1 MSGVVLEARGVSL
14 TYMISAGVLRGK
26 RPLHAVNGVDLA
38 VERGEVLGLVGEMT
52 GCHFQE
58 RCAYATADCA
68 RGPVALRAAAASGHA
83 YRCLLSAEQCAQNAK
98 RPALEL
104 RVPA

>member
-1 MSGVVLEARGVSL
+1 MPS
-14 TYMISAGVLRGK
+14 
-26 RPLHAVNGVDLA
+26 
-38 VERGEVLGLVGEMT
+38 LVGEMT

-98 RPALEL
+98 RPVLEL